1 MNKSINIFWFRRDL
15 RLTDNTA
22 LFEALQGK
30 YAVLPV
36 FIFDQNILDK
46 LKDKADPRI
55 TFIYDQLKEID
66 QELRSRKSGLMIK
79 KGDPGEIFRKLMQE
93 YSIGA
98 VYTNRDY
105 EPYATERDRQI
116 EKLLSEQKIPF
127 HTFKDQVIF
136 EKDEIKKDDG
146 DPYIVYTPYKNKW
159 LDTFQ
164 DSQVARKSSEKHF
177 QNFFQGQIKAFPELS
192 DIGFRRSK
200 LDFPPK
206 SIKMDVIKNYHKAR
220 DFPGQDGTSRLGIHL
235 RFGTISIRELISQ
248 IKNVNETFLS
258 ELIWREFF
266 MMILYHFAETTD
278 NAFRKAYDRIP
289 WREAEK
295 DFQKWC
301 QGNTGFPMID
311 AGMRELNATGYMHNR
326 VRMIT
331 ANFLTKLLLIDWRK
345 GEQYFAEKLLDYE
358 QSSNVGNWQW
368 SAGSGCD
375 VAPYFRIFN
384 PETQIQKFDPDL
396 KYIKKWIPEYHTDKY
411 PKPMIDYK
419 YARERALS
427 VYQQTLKSG

>member
-192 DIGFRRSK
+192 DI
-200 LDFPPK
+200 
-206 SIKMDVIKNYHKAR
+206 N
-220 DFPGQDGTSRLGIHL
+220 
-235 RFGTISIRELISQ
+235 
-248 IKNVNETFLS
+248 
-258 ELIWREFF
+258 
-266 MMILYHFAETTD
+266 
-278 NAFRKAYDRIP
+278 
-289 WREAEK
+289 
-295 DFQKWC
+295 
-301 QGNTGFPMID
+301 
-311 AGMRELNATGYMHNR
+311 
-326 VRMIT
+326 
-331 ANFLTKLLLIDWRK
+331 
-345 GEQYFAEKLLDYE
+345 
-358 QSSNVGNWQW
+358 
-368 SAGSGCD
+368 
-375 VAPYFRIFN
+375 
-384 PETQIQKFDPDL
+384 
-396 KYIKKWIPEYHTDKY
+396 
-411 PKPMIDYK
+411 
-419 YARERALS
+419 
-427 VYQQTLKSG
+427 

>member
-30 YAVLPV
+30 YPVLPV

-46 LKDKADPRI
+46 LKDKSDPRI

-79 KGDPGEIFRKLMQE
+79 KGDPGKIFRKLLQE
-93 YSIGA
+93 YTIGA

-136 EKDEIKKDDG
+136 EKDEIRKDDG
-146 DPYIVYTPYKNKW
+146 DPYIVFTPYKNKW

-164 DSQVARKSSEKHF
+164 DSHAARKSSEKHF
-177 QNFFQGQIKAFPELS
+177 QNLYQGKIKAFPELS
-192 DIGFRRSK
+192 DIGFRRSDF
-200 LDFPPK
+200 DFPPK
-206 SIKMDVIKNYHKAR
+206 TIKMDVIENYHKTR
-220 DFPGQDGTSRLGIHL
+220 DYPALDGTSRLGIHL

-248 IKNVNETFLS
+248 IKNVNEIFLS

-266 MMILYHFAETTD
+266 MMILYHFPETT
-278 NAFRKAYDRIP
+278 NKAFRKEYDRIP
-289 WREAEK
+289 SERLYLWFPEN
-295 DFQKWC
+295 
-301 QGNTGFPMID
+301 NTG
-311 AGMRELNATGYMHNR
+311 
-326 VRMIT
+326 
-331 ANFLTKLLLIDWRK
+331 
-345 GEQYFAEKLLDYE
+345 
-358 QSSNVGNWQW
+358 SS
-368 SAGSGCD
+368 
-375 VAPYFRIFN
+375 
-384 PETQIQKFDPDL
+384 
-396 KYIKKWIPEYHTDKY
+396 
-411 PKPMIDYK
+411 
-419 YARERALS
+419 
-427 VYQQTLKSG
+427 